1 LTVSPAATMTKG
13 HRDGTKGL
21 EVIGHEHR
29 YGEQPSEDIRSRYN
43 GFGEGATLDH
53 TYELEDDTLRVW
65 IGERNSTA
73 YYEGT
78 FTTAAP
84 SSWRLAPPR
93 WGRLLHRL
101 DQGAGLA
108 SRSAVHG

>member
-1 LTVSPAATMTKG
+1 MTKG

-21 EVIGHEHR
+21 EVIGHELR
-29 YGEQPSEDIRSRYN
+29 YGEEPSEDIRSRYN

-65 IGERNSTA
+65 MGERNSTA

-78 FTTAAP
+78 FDDSGP
-84 SSWRLAPPR
+84 ILLAPGTTG